1 MAGIWNVNS
10 AYNLDS
16 KQVQKKISFV
26 LGDKFSARIVNLDKL
41 TSEAILKLLDGWQ
54 FSAQIKEPIDSVPE
68 GLIKFQVEGFEN
80 GKLIIKLLGNTEE
93 TEKENILTDTLE
105 EQGLKVKKDDY
116 AILERMIKHRMP
128 LNRDNISMIK
138 SLLDFQEKISKN
150 PSEEDGFILK
160 YLENKQ
166 IPPDSEAGQKIFN
179 QLKGFFSQFKNLN
192 MDALLTLTENDI
204 PLTEENIKSFNNIN
218 NNSMHIY
225 KELESLETQLSK
237 DKSSYINI
245 KDIENN
251 INYNNASKEA
261 PAKESRE
268 ANTTFKANAYIQ
280 GAYVGKDTEIDKKQ
294 IIKQL
299 LQVDDKD
306 SQVSENNK
314 DITNKDIS
322 NKAANNLNK
331 VEVKAET
338 SRNVNLEKEAAVN
351 KIIENKAE
359 TSHKII
365 EQINDKTDE
374 MKEIIKQAM
383 HESSGKGDSYSKVI
397 QGLQEKM
404 NDFKVFNSLSNQYYY
419 LDVPL
424 NINEKEYPCKL
435 IIKDDRKKGKK
446 IDSTNVKFVASV
458 KTVNMG
464 VVDAYIKVTNSNLNL
479 DIKCEEQWV
488 KAIDISKEKIEKKL
502 KELGFITYVKVDKK
516 EKQADL
522 VECRDFFEDIEF
534 TRINLMV

>member
-16 KQVQKKISFV
+16 KQVQKKLSFV

-54 FSAQIKEPIDSVPE
+54 FSAQIKQPIDSVPE
-68 GLIKFQVEGFEN
+68 GLIKFQVDGYEN

-128 LNRDNISMIK
+128 LSKDNISMIK

-150 PSEEDGFILK
+150 PSEENGFIFK

-166 IPPDSEAGQKIFN
+166 ISPDSEAGQKIFN
-179 QLKGFFSQFKNLN
+179 QLKGFFSQFKNLSF
-192 MDALLTLTENDI
+192 DALLTLTENEI
-204 PLTEENIKSFNNIN
+204 SLTEENIKSFNNIN

-225 KELESLETQLSK
+225 KELESLESQLSK
-237 DKSSYINI
+237 DKLSYINL

-251 INYNNASKEA
+251 INYSNASKET
-261 PAKESRE
+261 PAKESKE
-268 ANTTFKANAYIQ
+268 ANTTFKSNAYIQ
-280 GAYVGKDTEIDKKQ
+280 GSYVGKDSEIDKKQ

-314 DITNKDIS
+314 DITNKSTD
-322 NKAANNLNK
+322 NLKK
-331 VEVKAET
+331 VEIEAEQEMP
-338 SRNVNLEKEAAVN
+338 RNVNLEKEASVN
-351 KIIENKAE
+351 KIINNKVE
-359 TSHKII
+359 ISHKII
-365 EQINDKTDE
+365 EQINDKTNE
-374 MKEIIKQAM
+374 MKEIIKQAIQ
-383 HESSGKGDSYSKVI
+383 ESNSKGDSYSKVI

-424 NINEKEYPCKL
+424 NINEKQYPCKL

-464 VVDAYIKVTNSNLNL
+464 VVDAYIKVSNSNLSL
-479 DIKCEEQWV
+479 DIKSEEQWV
-488 KAIDISKEKIEKKL
+488 KVIELGKEKIEKKL
-502 KELGFITYVKVDKK
+502 KELGFITYVRVDKK

-522 VECRDFFEDIEF
+522 VQCRDFFEDIEF